1 MHSQLNIQDG
11 RDSLSTSVSLVI
23 PTLNEADNLR
33 LILPHLPSSI
43 SELVIVDGLSTDG
56 TLDVVR
62 SIRPDAVII
71 EEMRRGKGYA
81 LKAGFAA
88 CRGDIIVMMDAD
100 GSMAP
105 AEIDLLVAALESG
118 ADMAKGSRYIQGGG
132 SSDITMLR
140 KAGNSALTHLV
151 RATFGGNYSDLCY
164 GYMAFWR
171 DILPVI
177 EGEVPGF
184 EIETF
189 LNVRALGAGL
199 RVIEVPSYEGDRI
212 NGVSKLNTFRDG
224 FRVLRTIFEER
235 KQLQNSRKSLGSS
248 QIGARH
254 RASSLFP
261 WESATAQSALVEPA
275 SDSAS
280 ASASASTSDDRS
292 LLQKAA

>member
-1 MHSQLNIQDG
+1 MPSQFTVQPA

-43 SELVIVDGLSTDG
+43 SELVIVDGLSTDD
-56 TLDVVR
+56 TIDVVR
-62 SIRPDAVII
+62 SLRPDAVIV
-71 EEMRRGKGYA
+71 EETRRGKGYA
-81 LKAGFAA
+81 LKAGFAV

-105 AEIDLLVAALESG
+105 AEIDILVAALESG

-132 SSDITMLR
+132 SSDITLLR
-140 KAGNSALTHLV
+140 KLGNSALTQLV

-189 LNVRALGAGL
+189 MNVRALGAGL

-235 KQLQNSRKSLGSS
+235 KLLQDSRKSLGAS
-248 QIGARH
+248 QIGPRH
-254 RASSLFP
+254 RAASLFP
-261 WESATAQSALVEPA
+261 WELATAQSALIEP
-275 SDSAS
+275 
-280 ASASASTSDDRS
+280 ASASTSEDRS
-292 LLQKAA
+292 LLQKSA